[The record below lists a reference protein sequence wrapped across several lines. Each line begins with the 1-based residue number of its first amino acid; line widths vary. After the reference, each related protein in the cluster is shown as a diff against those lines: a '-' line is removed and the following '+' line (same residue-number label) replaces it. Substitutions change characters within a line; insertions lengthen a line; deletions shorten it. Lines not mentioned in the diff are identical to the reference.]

1 RRLPRRTAVDAV
13 VPAEVAAG
21 RLPSVAPADVA
32 GALALALG
40 PDLPTGG
47 HEPGFDVLP
56 GGLLGAV
63 ALDGGTD
70 STHMPSTS
78 SALDHPEAAVWV
90 ADDLGAHE
98 AASRITWATIEAA
111 TSTPM
116 EATPSFSNSVT
127 AAPPRRCGR

>member
-1 RRLPRRTAVDAV
+1 
-13 VPAEVAAG
+13 
-21 RLPSVAPADVA
+21 
-32 GALALALG
+32 LG
-40 PDLPTGG
+40 SDLPTGG

-56 GGLLGAV
+56 GGLLAAV
-63 ALDGGTD
+63 ALGGETN

-111 TSTPM
+111 TNTPIA
-116 EATPSFSNSVT
+116 ATPSFSNSVT
-127 AAPPRRCGR
+127 APPPCRCGRGG